1 MPKKHTKRRRPRYK
15 KHRRTTRKTM
25 RGGDLSQAELQQLQT
40 AGFSPSQIERI
51 GDLGVSLNEVM
62 QKVTTLRVQQL
73 PTDEL
78 TEQVM
83 VELFNEHI
91 FDQPIEHADDDEH
104 ALDMGAMDQSFET
117 QGSLNLDDLNT
128 SGISDAGYTT
138 NEDTSFGGK
147 RRRRRVSTVR
157 KHRSKRKRGSRQR
170 GGTCYGTGVGANHHD
185 PNLSI
190 YNTPLLRV
198 FPYKP

>member
-15 KHRRTTRKTM
+15 KHRRVTRKTM
-25 RGGDLSQAELQQLQT
+25 RGGDFSQAELQQLQI

-73 PTDEL
+73 PADEL
-78 TEQVM
+78 TEQAM
-83 VELFNEHI
+83 VELLNEHI
-91 FDQPIEHADDDEH
+91 FDQPIAHEDDDVH
-104 ALDMGAMDQSFET
+104 DLDMGAMDQSFESH
-117 QGSLNLDDLNT
+117 GSLNLDDLNT

-138 NEDTSFGGK
+138 DEDTSFGGK
-147 RRRRRVSTVR
+147 RRRRVSTTR
-157 KHRSKRKRGSRQR
+157 KRRSKRVRGSRQR
-170 GGTCYGTGVGANHHD
+170 GGTCYGNGVGANHHD

-190 YNTPLLRV
+190 YNTQMLRM